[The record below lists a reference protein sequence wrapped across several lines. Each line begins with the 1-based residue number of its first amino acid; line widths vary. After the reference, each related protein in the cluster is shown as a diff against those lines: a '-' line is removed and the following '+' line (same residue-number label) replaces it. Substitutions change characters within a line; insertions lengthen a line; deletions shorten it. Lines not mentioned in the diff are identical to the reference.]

1 MLRAVIFDFDGL
13 LLDTET
19 AEYEAWAR
27 IFRAHGAQLPVQAWG
42 QFVGHWVDGRA
53 FALLEERTGRPVDRE
68 ALRRQHQE
76 AFFAQLERTA
86 WCAGAPALVSSL
98 RRAGVRVAIA
108 SNSDAA
114 WVHGHLEQRHFKR
127 HFDVICTSDDVA
139 RLKPEPD
146 LYRLALRRLGVQAQ
160 EAAAFEDSP
169 PGVTAALRAGLRVYA
184 VPNAVTEHLDFPAG
198 AQRLASLAAVTAA
211 DLQERWPG
219 TAPNA
224 PAAQ

>member
-27 IFRAHGAQLPVQAWG
+27 IFQAHGAQLPVQDWG

-53 FALLEERTGRPVDRE
+53 FALLEERTGRPVNRE

-76 AFFAQLERTA
+76 AFFARLERTT
-86 WCAGAPALVSSL
+86 WRAGAPALVSSL

-114 WVHGHLEQRHFKR
+114 WVHGHLEQRRFKR

-198 AQRLASLAAVTAA
+198 ARRLASLAAVTAA